1 MTSMKYEVVNNWPN
15 FFYALQ
21 RRKEERDRAN
31 RYTNVMRSLV
41 WRYVSSMH
49 RKVEESPVT
58 EDDINEVKGEIS
70 TMRYELLEVFEKNGM
85 DVSSADRKEKSKRD
99 VHTRRFL
106 ECNFLI
112 NEKCFNSCSC
122 KEDED
127 MGTTFDEGLPCCA
140 S

>member
-1 MTSMKYEVVNNWPN
+1 MLNK
-15 FFYALQ
+15 LQ

-70 TMRYELLEVFEKNGM
+70 TMRYELLEVLDKNGM
-85 DVSSADRKEKSKRD
+85 DVSSADRKEKSEFDISYEILSRK
-99 VHTRRFL
+99 L
-106 ECNFLI
+106 N
-112 NEKCFNSCSC
+112 NEKCFNSCTC
-122 KEDED
+122 KADED
-127 MGTTFDEGLPCCA
+127 MGKTFDEGFPCRT